1 MGEESKWLL
10 VYHNNIN
17 WKSLIEPLTSSE
29 LMEPVRCGVC
39 NQQHMAVQI
48 SKAPAESTE
57 EEEEED
63 GRLY

>member
-1 MGEESKWLL
+1 MFDEDEDAGSTL
-10 VYHNNIN
+10 
-17 WKSLIEPLTSSE
+17 LTSSE
-29 LMEPVRCGVC
+29 PLPVRCGVC

-57 EEEEED
+57 EEEEEEED